1 MEPSKRSQAWVSLII
16 FFDILA
22 ARSDIL
28 AAFSTAGA
36 LPLAD
41 YSEMETGWD
50 VEYLGHFPGMGSM
63 SVALLQYFEVVQ
75 SQVAE
80 RGGRSLLI
88 AWSWCSRAQELQFKS
103 LLKSRDPSKAPRVTK
118 GFGLHRAMLAL
129 CLGISTGAWL

>member
-1 MEPSKRSQAWVSLII
+1 
-16 FFDILA
+16 
-22 ARSDIL
+22 
-28 AAFSTAGA
+28 
-36 LPLAD
+36 
-41 YSEMETGWD
+41 METGWD

-103 LLKSRDPSKAPRVTK
+103 LLKSRDPSRAPRVTK

-129 CLGISTGAWL
+129 CLGVSTGAWL